1 MKNLIIKAEILEP
14 PTSLECFRQL
24 TFWIVYDYKTKIDDI
39 IIEAARPE
47 IDLYWKFLKKYPGGM
62 DYVSG
67 FVEDDFHELGLRLDT
82 EFNLAPTI
90 LTPYIQENNMFNI
103 LRAVG
108 YN

>member
-1 MKNLIIKAEILEP
+1 MKNLIIRAEILEP

-24 TFWIVYDYKTKIDDI
+24 TFWIAYDYKNIDDI
-39 IIEAARPE
+39 VIEAARSE
-47 IDLYWKFLKKYPGGM
+47 IDLYWKFLKKYPGAL
-62 DYVSG
+62 DYITD
-67 FVEDDFHELGLRLDT
+67 FVEDDYHESGLRLDL

-90 LTPYIQENNMFNI
+90 PVPYINTNNMYNI